1 MTDRF
6 LAVSARVL
14 VAGMAGLAGSA
25 VACAGPTQVSFV
37 SNEQPNTS
45 SGAQGL
51 PSASTAHHEV
61 NATPELPSD
70 DVISEPEHPAVGTKQ
85 ERALVH
91 IHGPNGVCS
100 GVVLGPRLVAT
111 AQRCL
116 KGEPKGLKEIPADR
130 EYRVEVASSTLTWT
144 NRRAKFAVLP
154 DCRWHELDLGI
165 LVLAEP
171 VPWVQPLTVMSAP
184 GTGGKVQ
191 ALGFGHC
198 AGQKESIKERV
209 GTVRNRDSEAIVIDV
224 PLCKGDTGGAVVDG
238 ALGDLIGIISHRD
251 DPEGSPLRTTTIAR
265 LDTGEARDL
274 LAQARQ
280 VADGTDA
287 TKLPGVACQSAGRAG
302 Q

>member
-1 MTDRF
+1 MMERSRV
-6 LAVSARVL
+6 VSGRAIAIVL
-14 VAGMAGLAGSA
+14 VACGGA
-25 VACAGPTQVSFV
+25 ACAGPTQVSFV

-61 NATPELPSD
+61 NATPELPND
-70 DVISEPEHPAVGTKQ
+70 DVVAEPEHPAAGSKQ

-100 GVVLGPRLVAT
+100 GVVLGPRLIAT

-116 KGEPKGLKEIPADR
+116 EGEPKGLKEIAPNR

-144 NRRAKFAVLP
+144 NRRAKYAILP

-171 VPWVQPLTVMSAP
+171 VPWVQPLVVASAP
-184 GTGGKVQ
+184 GTGGRVQ

-198 AGQKESIKERV
+198 AGQKESIKERT

-238 ALGDLIGIISHRD
+238 VDGNIIGIISHRD

-274 LAQARQ
+274 LGQAKQ
-280 VADGTDA
+280 LADGTDA
-287 TKLPGVACQSAGRAG
+287 TKLPGVACQTTARANP
-302 Q
+302 

>member
-6 LAVSARVL
+6 LTVSVL
-14 VAGMAGLAGSA
+14 VLIMGSA
-25 VACAGPTQVSFV
+25 ACAGPTQVSLV
-37 SNEQPNTS
+37 SNEEPNNA
-45 SGAQGL
+45 SGAQRL
-51 PSASTAHHEV
+51 PVPRTAHHEV

-116 KGEPKGLKEIPADR
+116 KGEPKGLKEIAADR

-287 TKLPGVACQSAGRAG
+287 SKLPGVACQSAGRAG

>member
-1 MTDRF
+1 MMAR
-6 LAVSARVL
+6 LASL
-14 VAGMAGLAGSA
+14 LAFTSCA
-25 VACAGPTQVSFV
+25 TLAAACAGPSQVSFV
-37 SNEQPNTS
+37 SNERPNS
-45 SGAQGL
+45 AGGGAQGL
-51 PSASTAHHEV
+51 PSAQTAHHE
-61 NATPELPSD
+61 AHGTPELPND
-70 DVISEPEHPAVGTKQ
+70 DVVVEPEHPAVGSKQ

-116 KGEPKGLKEIPADR
+116 KGEPKGLKEIAQDR
-130 EYRVEVASSTLTWT
+130 EYRIEIASSTLTWT
-144 NRRAKFAVLP
+144 NRKAKLSVLP

-171 VPWVQPLTVMSAP
+171 VPWVQPLKVASAP

-198 AGQKESIKERV
+198 SGQKESIKERV
-209 GTVRNRDSEAIVIDV
+209 GTVRNRDSDAIVIDV

-238 ALGDLIGIISHRD
+238 TEGDIIGIISHRD

-265 LDTGEARDL
+265 LDTTEAREL
-274 LAQARQ
+274 LSQAKQ
-280 VADGTDA
+280 LADGTDP
-287 TKLPGVACQSAGRAG
+287 TKLQGVACK
-302 Q
+302 